1 MKARLRRIGLGAA
14 VPVAVAL
21 ALAALSMSAPA
32 SGAIARAADEPICD
46 GVTGDP
52 HKNLA
57 TGEIEA
63 TLTVKCTQVTR
74 QIEVYLFLDRDGT
87 IAAKH
92 AARNFDNKEGPPLTV
107 ATPAA
112 PATGARSGTTASR
125 SPAASRSTS
134 APTARPRG
142 CPR

>member
-1 MKARLRRIGLGAA
+1 M
-14 VPVAVAL
+14 AL

-107 ATPAA
+107 ATPCR
-112 PATGARSGTTASR
+112 TGNWRAIGYYRVTFTSGQQEYKRAD
-125 SPAASRSTS
+125 SPAQGLPALKIT
-134 APTARPRG
+134 
-142 CPR
+142 C